1 MEKFSL
7 CCSYETWT
15 TSWREVYR
23 IFFSS
28 FLEKHQ
34 NTVGP
39 FYNDVAGGQASLEA
53 IEDFVSPAVNVWFE
67 GT

>member
-1 MEKFSL
+1 MQ
-7 CCSYETWT
+7 T

-28 FLEKHQ
+28 FLKKIKNKETQ

-39 FYNDVAGGQASLEA
+39 FYNYVAGGQPSLDTM
-53 IEDFVSPAVNVWFE
+53 EDFVSPAVNVWFE